1 MDEEEKLINEL
12 EVEQQQVLQIVIEE
26 EESWLKEFVREENIV
41 IDVEIEIET
50 ENEFGVSLDLLIW
63 LCVVL
68 FIIFCLIL
76 FFDINFMKILLRRI
90 FLFRW
95 VFLQSLD
102 NDIYMY
108 F

>member
-76 FFDINFMKILLRRI
+76 FFDINCMKILFRRI